1 MKVISPLPRMLVPQ
15 EASLP
20 SRESKESVSSMKILE
35 VQLMLWPVTI
45 PSTLQ
50 STLGIL
56 AECPM
61 AWVHQYTIVQRD
73 RVLIASNRRILL
85 LSWTISLFA
94 MLNEAP
100 VTQKSW
106 SLSFEQLLRCETP

>member
-1 MKVISPLPRMLVPQ
+1 
-15 EASLP
+15 
-20 SRESKESVSSMKILE
+20 MKILE

-94 MLNEAP
+94 MLNDPTKQQAMLVDNP
-100 VTQKSW
+100 MKLYW
-106 SLSFEQLLRCETP
+106 S